1 MEEEEREMKRSS
13 CLNGPMIWCGATI
26 LVLMVLHT
34 MAYPLSEEFSA
45 KPFAVSGSES
55 SFFNHHSR
63 TKRSKDID
71 DHLVSNFFQS
81 FFFLKSF
88 VYFLP
93 SCQNHN
99 LLEWKE
105 GS

>member
-1 MEEEEREMKRSS
+1 MKRSS

-34 MAYPLSEEFSA
+34 MAHPLSEEFSA
-45 KPFAVSGSES
+45 KPFAVSGSAS

-71 DHLVSNFFQS
+71 DHLVSNFFS
-81 FFFLKSF
+81 ILLFLKSF

-99 LLEWKE
+99 LLE
-105 GS
+105 